1 MEENKHIEELDAF
14 AKKYITDIEP
24 DTPSIDFTSN
34 LMEAI
39 HETENASVFKPTP
52 LISSKV
58 WIVLFVILITSI
70 IYVSN
75 GESIAKLWQF
85 KFNYSLNNIVPDFLN
100 TLSISNIMLYACFF
114 FTVLIFV
121 QIYLLKARFE
131 NYINS

>member
-1 MEENKHIEELDAF
+1 MEENKHIEELDTF

-39 HETENASVFKPTP
+39 HETENTSVFNPTP

-70 IYVSN
+70 IYVST

-121 QIYLLKARFE
+121 QIYLLKTRFE